1 MALSESQRKAND
13 KYIAAN
19 YKQVKLSMPK
29 EEAKILDDFCKE
41 RNRSKAGLIREAIKE
56 KMERIIEEE
65 KNKKDSDEQLLSFS
79 DVCILPYIKVLS
91 VQLRYKPIKALY

>member
-29 EEAKILDDFCKE
+29 KEAEILEAFCKE

-56 KMERIIEEE
+56 KMEHIIEEE
-65 KNKKDSDEQLLSFS
+65 KNKKDSDE
-79 DVCILPYIKVLS
+79 
-91 VQLRYKPIKALY
+91 